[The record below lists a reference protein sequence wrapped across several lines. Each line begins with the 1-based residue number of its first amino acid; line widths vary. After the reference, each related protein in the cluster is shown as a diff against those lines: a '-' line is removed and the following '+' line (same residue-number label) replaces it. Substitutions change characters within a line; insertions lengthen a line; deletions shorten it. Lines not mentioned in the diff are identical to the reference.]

1 MARGNFFSINQNFVS
16 RILAAMTQYPSI
28 EPLTTPE
35 FKQMISQCIHC
46 GLCLEACP
54 TYSVFG
60 TEMDAP
66 RGRIAIMHAASAG
79 RIGFTD
85 SFQDHITLCLACRAC
100 ETACPSGVQYGTLVE
115 TVRITIENQRS
126 PGWIERLL
134 RWLALRQLLPRV
146 GRLRLAARFVRIYQ
160 VSGLQRLVHT
170 LNFLPSRLK
179 LMENLLPAISTN
191 YPNYRNPAPPL
202 GTKRGNVAF
211 FHGCVQDAFLARVNN
226 ATIRILQRNGF
237 EVHFP
242 RQQTC
247 CGAAHLYLGEQALA
261 EDLARQNIDT
271 FIEGAGQLD
280 GDGGTGFLAII
291 NNAGGCG
298 TTLKEYAHLLQ
309 DDPEYADKARIFVS
323 KVQDI
328 SEFLENH
335 LIVKPQG
342 ELRLRATYADS
353 CHLRHGQK
361 IIQQPRRL
369 LESIPGLKLVELDK
383 PDRCCGSAGVY
394 NILHPDTAS
403 VILSEKMDDIAATGA
418 DTIVTTNAGC
428 YFQLMFGAQQANLS
442 ARVVH
447 LVELLEESYAAQTGE
462 DTTRKL
468 NV

>member
-1 MARGNFFSINQNFVS
+1 
-16 RILAAMTQYPSI
+16 MTQNPPI

-35 FKQMISQCIHC
+35 FKRMLQQCIHC

-66 RGRIAIMHAASAG
+66 RGRIAMMHAASAG
-79 RIGFTD
+79 RIGLTE

-115 TVRITIENQRS
+115 VVRNTIEKQRS
-126 PGWIERLL
+126 PGLFESLL
-134 RWLALRQLLPRV
+134 RWLSLRQLLPRL
-146 GRLRLAARFVRIYQ
+146 GRLRLVARFVRFYQ

-179 LMENLLPAISTN
+179 LMENLLPTISTN
-191 YPNYRNPAPPL
+191 YPNYRIPAPPL
-202 GTKRGNVAF
+202 GTKHGIVAF

-226 ATIRILQRNGF
+226 ASIRVLQRNGF

-242 RQQTC
+242 KQQTC
-247 CGAAHLYLGEQALA
+247 CGAAHLHLGEQALA
-261 EDLARQNIDT
+261 EDLARRNIDA
-271 FIEGAGQLD
+271 FIDASNQINGDD
-280 GDGGTGFLAII
+280 GPGLLAII

-298 TTLKEYAHLLQ
+298 TTLKDYAHLLR
-309 DDPEYADKARIFVS
+309 DDPTYADKAKSFVA

-328 SEFLENH
+328 SEFLDEH

-342 ELRLRATYADS
+342 ELQIRATYADS
-353 CHLRHGQK
+353 CHLRHAQK

-369 LESIPGLKLVELDK
+369 LESIPGLQLIELDK

-394 NILHPDTAS
+394 NILQPDTANA
-403 VILSEKMDDIAATGA
+403 ILSEKMVDITSTGA

-428 YFQLMFGAQQANLS
+428 YFQLLLGAKQVHSS

-462 DTTRKL
+462 DTTKRL